1 MTQEILA
8 EGSQGH
14 STIVGYERTVAAPA
28 AALCNGTAAHGFELD
43 DHLDEAIVH
52 PGAIIIPAALAS
64 AEAVNAPGSRLL
76 LGLIAGYETLNRV
89 GLAMGVD
96 PSVRGWHKTALAG
109 PVGAAVAAGVVMKL
123 DSNQLLAAAA
133 LACSTASGTK
143 SFAAGMGGGM
153 EKRMHAGRAAEAGVR
168 MAQLAARGF
177 TAPPNGLDG
186 RFGLLEVVSGKS
198 ARHELLASD
207 LGKHWAIE
215 HVYVKGYP
223 CCAGWGYS
231 DLLPYFKRLEDY
243 PEGDPAIR
251 GRGGPI
257 GVTNLGHFDEL
268 VDAFVDA
275 CEQNGSKRLSD
286 YNDGSYEGTFPLQYS
301 TRNGLRSSSAA
312 AYLRPAIKRPN
323 LTVLTNATA
332 TRVLTEGKR
341 ATGIEV
347 SYGGALQQ
355 IRARREVVLS
365 AGPLKSPQLLELSG
379 IGNAEVLRKFG
390 ISPVHNLPGVGEN
403 LHDHPNVR
411 LTFECTKPITINDVL
426 RNPLLRVKAGLR
438 FIFQRKGLLTI
449 CSASAQ
455 TNLRSSPSVTQPDL
469 VLRLLPVSGKDRYAR
484 TARYGLDPYPGFTF
498 GITPLQ
504 PRSVGAIH
512 IRSTDPHDQATM
524 DPRYLSHEA
533 DAQLFLDGI
542 RIARQVAQQPAM
554 KTLIVRETRPGPGT
568 NDNAALLDYVRE
580 TAQTSWHMIG
590 TCKMGV
596 DDASV
601 VDPELRVR
609 GIANLRVVDTS
620 ICPTIPSS
628 NTNAAALAIGEKGA
642 DMVLAAARA

>member
-1 MTQEILA
+1 MYVASLPQKA
-8 EGSQGH
+8 EFDYVVVGAGSSGC
-14 STIVGYERTVAAPA
+14 VVADRLSADGKHQVLLIEAGGRDNKLNIQIPLMVA
-28 AALCNGTAAHGFELD
+28 KLLMDESVTWPFKTEPQTHLNGKPQLW
-43 DHLDEAIVH
+43 
-52 PGAIIIPAALAS
+52 
-64 AEAVNAPGSRLL
+64 
-76 LGLIAGYETLNRV
+76 
-89 GLAMGVD
+89 
-96 PSVRGWHKTALAG
+96 VRGRVIG
-109 PVGAAVAAGVVMKL
+109 G
-123 DSNQLLAAAA
+123 SN
-133 LACSTASGTK
+133 SI
-143 SFAAGMGGGM
+143 
-153 EKRMHAGRAAEAGVR
+153 
-168 MAQLAARGF
+168 
-177 TAPPNGLDG
+177 NGLLFVRGDPAEYDKWRDAG
-186 RFGLLEVVSGKS
+186 
-198 ARHELLASD
+198 
-207 LGKHWAIE
+207 
-215 HVYVKGYP
+215 
-223 CCAGWGYS
+223 CAGWGYS

-312 AYLRPAIKRPN
+312 AYLRPAVRRPN
-323 LTVLTNATA
+323 LTVLTNAAA
-332 TRVLTEGKR
+332 TRVLTEGRR
-341 ATGIEV
+341 ATGVEV

-365 AGPLKSPQLLELSG
+365 AGPLKSPQILELSG
-379 IGNAEVLRKFG
+379 IGNADVLQRFG
-390 ISPVHNLPGVGEN
+390 IGLVHNLPGVGEN

-411 LTFECTKPITINDVL
+411 LTFECAKPITINDVL
-426 RNPLLRVKAGLR
+426 RSPLLRVKAGLR
-438 FIFQRKGLLTI
+438 FILKRKGLLTI

-455 TNLRSSPSVTQPDL
+455 TNLRSSPSVKQPDL

-504 PRSVGAIH
+504 PRSVGALH
-512 IRSTDPHDQATM
+512 IRSTDPLDQPAM

-554 KTLIVRETRPGPGT
+554 KRLIVRETRPGPGT
-568 NDNAALLDYVRE
+568 NDDAVLLDYVRE
-580 TAQTSWHMIG
+580 TAQTSWHQVG
-590 TCKMGV
+590 TCKMGT
-596 DDASV
+596 DGASV

-609 GIANLRVVDTS
+609 GIAGLRVVDTS